1 MKTEDVVRVSIVK
14 DTLSTLLSILI
25 FMNSS
30 FQNVH
35 SNGQTPSNEVLMWAD
50 LGRLIK
56 LKSSRN
62 KKDLN
67 DVTAALFSVSFS
79 QLPAAQKTTK
89 NKAAVTSLSSIF
101 RDNFRINKL
110 EQFICKQSH
119 VLKFVTNYPCRLVLH
134 CVKLRKYVEH

>member
-30 FQNVH
+30 FQNAH

-67 DVTAALFSVSFS
+67 DVTAALFLVSFS
-79 QLPAAQKTTK
+79 QLPAAK
-89 NKAAVTSLSSIF
+89 NIPKIGQL
-101 RDNFRINKL
+101 
-110 EQFICKQSH
+110 
-119 VLKFVTNYPCRLVLH
+119 
-134 CVKLRKYVEH
+134 